1 MINVMVVSVKILL
14 AGLWGLA
21 ILGFFSISLIPQEFQ
36 NYVLALLGV
45 VLVVLVVHLI
55 EFIAIKD
62 KLKKKTNIEMNFFQT
77 MLWGFGYWL
86 PILKK

>member
-14 AGLWGLA
+14 VGLWGLA
-21 ILGFFSISLIPQEFQ
+21 ILGFFFISLIPQEFQ
-36 NYVLALLGV
+36 NYVLALLG
-45 VLVVLVVHLI
+45 VVLVVHLI